1 MPDKPELPGNPPF
14 SIKRAAKLAA
24 KKHREIER
32 LFLAEGAAIIGE
44 ANVSPR
50 YVFEE
55 PEQIKRI
62 SSLSTSTGSVGVF
75 PFVDVPAEELL
86 SGRRGGSDGGRE
98 PENRE
103 PENREPENRELR
115 FANPRFAS
123 ERSGAIVLLHGI
135 QDPGNVGAV
144 IRSAYAFGAG
154 VALSAG
160 CADLYNPKTV
170 RGTMGAIFHTPVS
183 REVDSL
189 EFLRAARKN
198 GFFSVA
204 AMPEGGSSVRE
215 IPEIKLVVVVGSEGA
230 GLPGE
235 VVEACDGRVTIPS
248 EAPSLNAA
256 IAASILL
263 YEAHSRV
270 LT

>member
-103 PENREPENRELR
+103 PENRELR

-189 EFLRAARKN
+189 EFLCAARKN